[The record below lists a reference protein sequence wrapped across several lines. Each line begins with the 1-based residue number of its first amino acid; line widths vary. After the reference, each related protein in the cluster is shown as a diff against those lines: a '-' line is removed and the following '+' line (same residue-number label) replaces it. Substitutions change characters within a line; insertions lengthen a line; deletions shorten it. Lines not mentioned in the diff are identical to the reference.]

1 MVNGRPS
8 AVQQS
13 GHLQSVATATQTMKI
28 LISNDDGFQ
37 APGIV
42 ALHDAL
48 KTLDGVEVEVV
59 APEHNNSAKSNA
71 LTLHSP
77 LYVHKAANGFRYV
90 NGTPADCVH
99 IALTGLLGYRPDL
112 VVSGINNG
120 ANMGDD
126 TIYSGTVG
134 AAMEGYLFGIPAIA
148 FSQVDKG
155 WGEIEAAAQKAREIV
170 AQMLHKRLVGE
181 APWLLNINIPNL
193 PLDAIKPLRLC
204 RLGRRHAAE
213 RVIVQQSPR
222 GDTMYWIGNAGAAK
236 DDAEGTDFHATL
248 LGHVAVTPLK
258 VDLTDHQNL
267 GYWAQTAARMVEGTG
282 AGPQAAQ
289 AAAVPAAPSTHPAPS
304 ATPAGTP

>member
-1 MVNGRPS
+1 
-8 AVQQS
+8 
-13 GHLQSVATATQTMKI
+13 MKI

-42 ALHDAL
+42 ALYDAL
-48 KTLDGVEVEVV
+48 KDLADVEVV

-77 LYVHKAANGFRYV
+77 LYVHRASNGFRYV

-148 FSQVDKG
+148 FSQTEKG
-155 WGEIEAAAQKAREIV
+155 WAHLDAAASKARQLV
-170 AQMLHKRLVGE
+170 AQLLPSVGD
-181 APWLLNINIPNL
+181 AAHHGQPWLLNVNIPNR
-193 PLDAIKPLRLC
+193 PLSDMRGFKVA

-213 RVIVQQSPR
+213 PVITQVSPR
-222 GDTMYWIGNAGAAK
+222 GETMYWIGAAGPAR
-236 DDAEGTDFHATL
+236 DDADGTDFHATAQ
-248 LGHVAVTPLK
+248 GYATITPLQ
-258 VDLTDHQNL
+258 VDLTDHERL
-267 GYWAQTAARMVEGTG
+267 PYWAPMAARLSLSLEDATQAITGEGG
-282 AGPQAAQ
+282 
-289 AAAVPAAPSTHPAPS
+289 
-304 ATPAGTP
+304 